1 MTKNVKGPYSK
12 TPNLSYY
19 HPHCHGKEKKMEIYT
34 LKFPSVDTLL
44 DLRRSQ
50 ESIKRQRRQRL
61 RFWINLLLEPAD

>member
-12 TPNLSYY
+12 TPHLSYY
-19 HPHCHGKEKKMEIYT
+19 HPPCHGKENKMEIYT

-50 ESIKRQRRQRL
+50 ESIEAK
-61 RFWINLLLEPAD
+61 EVEA

>member
-19 HPHCHGKEKKMEIYT
+19 HPPRHGKEKKMEIYT

-44 DLRRSQ
+44 DQ
-50 ESIKRQRRQRL
+50 PEAKKV
-61 RFWINLLLEPAD
+61 